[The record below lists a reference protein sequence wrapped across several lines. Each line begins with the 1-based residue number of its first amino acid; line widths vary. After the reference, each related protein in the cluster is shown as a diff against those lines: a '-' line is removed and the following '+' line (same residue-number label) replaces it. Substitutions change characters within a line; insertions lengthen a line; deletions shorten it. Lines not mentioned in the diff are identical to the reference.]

1 MGKCVLM
8 VLPEE
13 RMGEGD
19 VALCVFSFV
28 KVVHIELDLTLIT
41 CLIKEERLPCLKN
54 PPSNE
59 VIPSSSVMAKE
70 SPAADHCRHAW
81 CGCCSM
87 SHTFTINTAAVS
99 LLQYILLF

>member
-1 MGKCVLM
+1 MGKYVLV

-28 KVVHIELDLTLIT
+28 KVVHIELGLTLIT

-81 CGCCSM
+81 LGSCSM
-87 SHTFTINTAAVS
+87 SQTLSTNTATVS